1 MSCDVG
7 GVGAQENTEAGE
19 AHGVLGEKEL
29 QQLETQV
36 ILISRFHVIRDG

>member
-7 GVGAQENTEAGE
+7 GVGMQENIETGE
-19 AHGVLGEKEL
+19 AHGALGEKEL

-36 ILISRFHVIRDG
+36 ILREAIH

>member
-7 GVGAQENTEAGE
+7 GVGVQENTEECG
-19 AHGVLGEKEL
+19 AHGVLGEEEL

-36 ILISRFHVIRDG
+36 ILIGIGKR

>member
-7 GVGAQENTEAGE
+7 GVGVQENTEEGGT
-19 AHGVLGEKEL
+19 HGVLGEKEL

-36 ILISRFHVIRDG
+36 ILIGTGKR